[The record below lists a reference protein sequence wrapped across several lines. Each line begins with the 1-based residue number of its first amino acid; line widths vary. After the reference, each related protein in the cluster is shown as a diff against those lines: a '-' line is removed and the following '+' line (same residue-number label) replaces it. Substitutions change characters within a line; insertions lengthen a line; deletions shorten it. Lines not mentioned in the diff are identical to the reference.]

1 MSSALFVRRSPLP
14 QLWERARRLG
24 ESDARPAVIARRGL
38 VSLLVFIVIKQAFG
52 LSPVDIVNGLSI
64 GALYGII
71 GVALVLAYKTSR
83 VINFAAAAVGAVPA
97 IVAVSLTIADGVS
110 YALTLPIAIVGGL
123 LFGALTE
130 VVVLRRFTKTS
141 RLIVTVVTIGIAQAF
156 AALGFFIPVW
166 FGQRAAQA
174 PKVTTPWQTFAYHNS
189 RGQPVVTGNDVFAIG
204 SVVVLTVALA
214 IFLKRS
220 RFGIA
225 LRASS
230 ENGERA
236 ALLGIPVARVAT
248 IAWAIAGLLSGMAIF
263 GQAPLIGLPSDAT
276 LGFDTLLYGLA
287 AAVVARMESVG
298 LALLTG
304 LGIGL
309 LIAGSVTKTGTND
322 YASALMIVVILLG
335 LLAQR
340 RSRSRAVESG
350 ASTWQAI
357 TVFRP
362 IPVELRRLPEVLRA
376 RGIGYLAPAAL
387 AVALPYLVTSGNLGD
402 LSVVLIYG
410 IVAVSLVILTGWA
423 GQISLGQ
430 FGIVGMASAVAGGI
444 VAKHNIDFFAALA
457 IGIAVGA
464 ATAVVIG
471 LPAVRIHG
479 LYLAVTTLAF
489 GYAVQN
495 YILNQNYFIGSHILP
510 SQDYAGLRRPMLYG
524 KFSLEDPRVF
534 YFVCLAFLLLSVLGA
549 MSFRRHRSGRVLIA
563 LRDNQRAA
571 TSYAIPPVRS
581 RLAAFAISGV
591 FCGIA
596 GVLFAYLQHQVIPG
610 TYAVQASIGVFLAAA
625 VGGLGSLAGGVLG
638 VIGFEATVLF
648 GPLAWQHLGN
658 TIDQV
663 MPLLLTGPL
672 LVLNLW
678 ANPGGLAGWAFQ
690 LRDDW
695 LRKLAGRHRLHVPSL
710 VADRG
715 TGTGTPAQIDLTDAA
730 AAAASMATASSAA
743 TAATGGPAAVPATA
757 PKVAR

>member
-1 MSSALFVRRSPLP
+1 VSSSLSVRRPPLP
-14 QLWERARRLG
+14 QWWGRTRAFAESGNRLAMAARRTLG
-24 ESDARPAVIARRGL
+24 ALLAFVVIRA
-38 VSLLVFIVIKQAFG
+38 AFG
-52 LSPVDIVNGLSI
+52 LSPVDIVNGLSV

-71 GVALVLAYKTSR
+71 GVALVLSYKTSR

-110 YALTLPIAIVGGL
+110 YAITLPIAVLGGL

-130 VVVLRRFTKTS
+130 VLVLRRFAKTS
-141 RLIVTVVTIGIAQAF
+141 RLIVTVVTIGIAQSF

-174 PKVTTPWQTFAYHNS
+174 PKVTTPWQQFAYHNS

-204 SVVVLTVALA
+204 SVVVLTIALA
-214 IFLKRS
+214 LFLKRS

-340 RSRSRAVESG
+340 RTRSRAVESG

-362 IPVELRRLPEVLRA
+362 IPVELRRLPEVVRA
-376 RGIGYLAPAAL
+376 RGIGYLAAVGL
-387 AVALPYLVTSGNLGD
+387 AVVLPYLVTSSGNLFD
-402 LSVVLIYG
+402 LSVVVIYG
-410 IVAVSLVILTGWA
+410 IIAVSLVILTGWA

-430 FGIVGMASAVAGGI
+430 FGIVGMAAAVAGGI
-444 VAKHNIDFFAALA
+444 AAKHNIDFFAALS

-510 SQDYAGLRRPMLYG
+510 SQDYASLRRPMLYG
-524 KFSLEDPRVF
+524 KFNLEDPRVF
-534 YFVCLAFLLLSVLGA
+534 YFVCLAFLLLSLLGA
-549 MSFRRHRSGRVLIA
+549 MSFRRHHSGRLLIA

-571 TSYAIPPVRS
+571 TSYSIAPVRS

-591 FCGIA
+591 FCGVA

-610 TYAVQASIGVFLAAA
+610 TFAVQASIGVFLAAA
-625 VGGLGSLAGGVLG
+625 VGGLGSLGGGVLG

-672 LVLNLW
+672 LILNLW

-695 LRKLAGRHRLHVPSL
+695 LRKLAARHQLRVPAL
-710 VADRG
+710 VADRRPEDG
-715 TGTGTPAQIDLTDAA
+715 PPAEIDIPE
-730 AAAASMATASSAA
+730 AA
-743 TAATGGPAAVPATA
+743 TAA
-757 PKVAR
+757 ARAGSLT